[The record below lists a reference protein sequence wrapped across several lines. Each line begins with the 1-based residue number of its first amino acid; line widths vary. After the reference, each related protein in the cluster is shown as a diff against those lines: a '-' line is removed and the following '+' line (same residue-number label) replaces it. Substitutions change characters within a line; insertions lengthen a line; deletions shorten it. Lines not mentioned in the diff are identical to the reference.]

1 MSLTLYEC
9 ILLCSYEYTHE
20 KKMLC
25 IDVQSKQ
32 PPWNLNLESKA
43 SEQPPH
49 ISITVN
55 GSFSFVFQTQTLGL
69 EF

>member
-1 MSLTLYEC
+1 MNTLM
-9 ILLCSYEYTHE
+9 
-20 KKMLC
+20 KKMLR

-32 PPWNLNLESKA
+32 PPWNMNLESKA

>member
-1 MSLTLYEC
+1 MSVFYSAVMNTLM
-9 ILLCSYEYTHE
+9 
-20 KKMLC
+20 KKMLR

-32 PPWNLNLESKA
+32 PPWNMNLESKA